1 MQPLTSHHL
10 LPPFPDDIKTAPL
23 VSVKFEDLEKGN
35 SEASAAF
42 FKACKE
48 LGFFYLD
55 LLGSELGES
64 IVAEAEELNK
74 IQREFFGLPN
84 EVKDVY
90 GRPHLHPFYAYR
102 FNELAIKDENGV
114 PLRGESYNVSC
125 SPGTSLVLM
134 ATSRICDRS
143 IGSFARGVVDTHS
156 SILGFVDTRADL

>member
-10 LPPFPDDIKTAPL
+10 LPPFPDDVKTAPL
-23 VSVKFEDLEKGN
+23 VSVKFEDLEKGD
-35 SEASAAF
+35 AATSSTF

-64 IVAEAEELNK
+64 IVAEAEKLNK
-74 IQREFFGLPN
+74 VQRDFFKLPN

-114 PLRGESYNVSC
+114 PLRGESYNVS
-125 SPGTSLVLM
+125 SPMLSLGLV
-134 ATSRICDRS
+134 ATSRMLGSTGSLNCAVVEICLVHT
-143 IGSFARGVVDTHS
+143 ILLDT
-156 SILGFVDTRADL
+156 